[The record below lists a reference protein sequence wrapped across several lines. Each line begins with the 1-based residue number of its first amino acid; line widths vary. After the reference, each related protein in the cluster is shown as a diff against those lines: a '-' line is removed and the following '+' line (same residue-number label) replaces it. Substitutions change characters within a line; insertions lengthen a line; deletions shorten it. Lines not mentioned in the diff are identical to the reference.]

1 MRFLGM
7 LLSLFGE
14 FVGSQM
20 IRFVV
25 SSSSSM
31 RVFRKVVKFSWTIV
45 RALWHGP
52 PRECEL
58 WINYQLLGLAKTS
71 NNDH

>member
-14 FVGSQM
+14 IVRSQM

-31 RVFRKVVKFSWTIV
+31 RVFRKVVKFS
-45 RALWHGP
+45 
-52 PRECEL
+52 
-58 WINYQLLGLAKTS
+58 
-71 NNDH
+71 